1 MLVRHCPRGR
11 DPAQTTLSPL
21 TLPSLSLTSGQS
33 EPGLHPLLLIRHC
46 QKQRLLKHPVWK
58 AISER
63 KRVIHPCGDLGPK
76 SFSRNRVLSGK
87 VQLDP
92 KEQSVGRSAQ
102 IPCRPFHPIIAL
114 DPSQRGCPVSSTCP
128 PSLTPLMAIVE
139 LAFSQIRSAPSPR
152 RSCTVCIFGIAP
164 NRAAWGVGV
173 WGHPGK
179 SSCGSLPHTLETQ
192 TLRTQSSQRS
202 RTQGPTSVRTPHT
215 HHCPQPRIHL
225 TRQLRH
231 RPL

>member
-1 MLVRHCPRGR
+1 MPVRRCPRGR
-11 DPAQTTLSPL
+11 DPAQTTLSAL

-33 EPGLHPLLLIRHC
+33 EPALHPLLLIRHC

-92 KEQSVGRSAQ
+92 KEESVGRSAQ
-102 IPCRPFHPIIAL
+102 LPCRPFHPIIAL
-114 DPSQRGCPVSSTCP
+114 DPFQRGCPVSSTCP

-139 LAFSQIRSAPSPR
+139 LAFSQIQSAPSPR
-152 RSCTVCIFGIAP
+152 RSCAVCIFGISP
-164 NRAAWGVGV
+164 NRAAWGAGAWVTQESPPVGPSPIP
-173 WGHPGK
+173 WGPKLCGVRVPRDPGLRDPPLY
-179 SSCGSLPHTLETQ
+179 GRLIHTTVP
-192 TLRTQSSQRS
+192 SH
-202 RTQGPTSVRTPHT
+202 GF
-215 HHCPQPRIHL
+215 I
-225 TRQLRH
+225 
-231 RPL
+231 